1 MPHSSFSLAA
11 GSGATLHCGMQGS
24 CCGDFS
30 CGAQALGMQSSVV
43 EASGL
48 SSCSSPALDCWLR
61 SYDAQA

>member
-30 CGAQALGMQSSVV
+30 CGAQALGRARGASVV
-43 EASGL
+43 AALGL
-48 SSCSSPALDCWLR
+48 SSCAAW
-61 SYDAQA
+61 A